1 MKKILVSYLQ
11 FGTFISSICTRY
23 SEDIHKKYRNRT
35 LEKIIFP
42 YAIAFLISGIMILIN
57 SPIKAKTGIAV
68 LMIIFTFGCRGPYNV
83 LTKKYLKNFTNY
95 KQRTQISGAK
105 IFIEDLVTSLC
116 LLYASIISKLIDER
130 YIVAFFGIQ
139 FLILF
144 SIVLNISRKH
154 VGKNPEEYSK
164 EDLMQD

>member
-1 MKKILVSYLQ
+1 MLYLQ

-23 SEDIHKKYRNRT
+23 SENINKKYRNKT

-42 YAIAFLISGIMILIN
+42 YAGAFLISGVMILIN
-57 SPIKAKTGIAV
+57 CSIKLKTIIAI
-68 LMIIFTFGCRGPYNV
+68 LMVIFAFGCKGPYSV
-83 LTKKYLKNFTNY
+83 LIKKYLKNFTNY
-95 KQRTQISGAK
+95 KQRTRISGTK
-105 IFIEDLVTSLC
+105 IFIEELVTGIC
-116 LLYASIISKLIDER
+116 LLYASIISKSIDEK

-139 FLILF
+139 FLVLF
-144 SIVLNISRKH
+144 SIILKISRKH